1 MKEGSV
7 LKTLVIAEKPN
18 AAKALVKGLYK
29 EKFEFY
35 EPYKKYKPPQARAG
49 YFESDN
55 VVVTYAKGHI
65 LRLKTIEEYL
75 GLPASPRNYDCL
87 PYIPK
92 EFELTLSDDVWYED
106 QFKVLNN
113 LIHRNDISTIVHFGD
128 PDNEGEL
135 IIREL
140 LAYFGNTKPVKRLW
154 CNSMVPDVVASAYY
168 DMEDDKKYTS
178 RYLQAMARQRFDF
191 LWGINI
197 SRLLTK
203 KTGQNFPAGRVL
215 VPIVKYIYDRDKEI
229 ENFVS
234 ITSYGLTA
242 TAKKGEW
249 SASTNSFNPDILYN
263 EQKGADVL
271 AGALNKL
278 PKTVTCFE
286 KKTRKLKP
294 NKLFNLSAFQSQ
306 FNKEYGY
313 DLNTSLKTIQKLY
326 EKGFTTYPRTSVEYL
341 SQKEAREMERVIAKL
356 NAAGHTVL
364 KFDNKAPVFND
375 SKCIG
380 GHTAL
385 TITTKIPDN
394 EALKNMSEA
403 EQRAYLMIFGRT
415 VSNFCPCAEIEES
428 KLEIK
433 CGEYTFGFTGNK
445 LVSPGFTVY
454 EKRNIKPPIPEFSVG
469 EEVEVLFE
477 SCEKNTS
484 PPAKITPSSLLAF
497 LANPY
502 TNELKE
508 INKEDDETYYKL
520 LKSGATL
527 GTESTT
533 AAIVDNAQKYGYIV
547 LKKKS
552 FSITEKG
559 IAFIQLLDAFDIN
572 LYKEKNIEMN
582 KEIVAI
588 GNKAYSLE
596 DAKRKT
602 KDELQTIFDRN
613 EKTNITIDANLF
625 TNSIGKCPKCGA
637 DVIEKANSFQCVNK
651 DCGFYIYKQDKYFAS
666 FGKKISSSI
675 AKSLLGK
682 RKVQLN
688 KLKSKSGKEY
698 SIIISVDYSGQ
709 YPKYSTSFPSS
720 NRKKQY

>member
-1 MKEGSV
+1 MKEGLV

-29 EKFEFY
+29 ENFEFY
-35 EPYKKYKPPQARAG
+35 EPYKKYKPPQAKVG

-55 VVVTYAKGHI
+55 IVITYAKGHL
-65 LRLKTIEEYL
+65 LRMKTIEEYL

-106 QFKVLNN
+106 QFKVLND

-135 IIREL
+135 IVREI

-154 CNSMVPDVVASAYY
+154 CNSMVPDVVANAYY
-168 DMEDDKKYTS
+168 DMEDDKKYTY
-178 RYLQAMARQRFDF
+178 RYYQAMARQRFDY

-215 VPIVKYIYDRDKEI
+215 VPIVKHIYDRDKEI
-229 ENFVS
+229 ENFVVS
-234 ITSYGLTA
+234 TSYGLTA
-242 TAKKGEW
+242 NVTKNDWKGNTNNFDPEINFVEIAEADNLAK
-249 SASTNSFNPDILYN
+249 
-263 EQKGADVL
+263 VL
-271 AGALNKL
+271 NVQ
-278 PKTVTCFE
+278 PKTVVDFD
-286 KKTRKLKP
+286 KKTKKLKP

-356 NAAGHTVL
+356 NAAGHTAL
-364 KFDNKAPVFND
+364 KFDSKAPVFND
-375 SKCIG
+375 KKCIG

-385 TITTKIPDN
+385 TITTKIPDAN
-394 EALKNMSEA
+394 DINNMSEA
-403 EQRAYLMIFGRT
+403 EQRAYAMIFNRT
-415 VSNFCPCAEIEES
+415 VSNFCPLAEIEEA
-428 KLEIK
+428 KVKIQ
-433 CGEYTFGFTGNK
+433 CGDYTFQFSGNK
-445 LVSPGFTVY
+445 MLSPGFTAY
-454 EKRNIKPPIPEFSVG
+454 EKRNIKAPIPDFEVG
-469 EEVEVLFE
+469 EQVSVSFE
-477 SCEKNTS
+477 TCEKKTS
-484 PPAKITPSSLLAF
+484 PPAKVTPSSLLAF

-527 GTESTT
+527 GTDATT
-533 AAIVDNAQKYGYIV
+533 AVIVENAQKYGYIA

-559 IAFIQLLDAFDIN
+559 IAFIKLLDAFDIN

-588 GNKAYSLE
+588 GNKAYTLE
-596 DAKRKT
+596 EAKQKT
-602 KDELQTIFDRN
+602 ASELKDIFDRN
-613 EKTNITIDANLF
+613 QNSNVTINADLF
-625 TNSIGKCPKCGA
+625 TDSIGKCPKCGGE
-637 DVIEKANSFQCVNK
+637 VVERANSFQCVNK
-651 DCGFYIYKQDKYFAS
+651 DCSFYIYKQDKYFQA
-666 FGKKISSSI
+666 FGKKITTSI
-675 AKSLLGK
+675 AKSLL
-682 RKVQLN
+682 RKGRVQLN
-688 KLKSKSGKEY
+688 KLKSKNGKEY
-698 SIIISVDYSGQ
+698 SLIISVDYSGQ
-709 YPKYSTSFPSS
+709 YPKYTTSFPNS
-720 NRKKQY
+720 KK